1 MSNVNSIRIT
11 KEIEEAI
18 LPGYLRK
25 KIHYMIE
32 KDSELH

>member
-11 KEIEEAI
+11 EKIEDTI
-18 LPGYLRK
+18 LPGYLRE

-32 KDSELH
+32 KDSEVH

>member
-11 KEIEEAI
+11 KEIEETI
-18 LPGYLRK
+18 HPGYLRE

-32 KDSELH
+32 KDSEVH

>member
-11 KEIEEAI
+11 KKIGEAI
-18 LPGYLRK
+18 LPGYLRE

-32 KDSELH
+32 KDSKVH

>member
-18 LPGYLRK
+18 LSGHLREK
-25 KIHYMIE
+25 THEMIE
-32 KDSELH
+32 KDSEFH